1 MSKAYTSPTSALI
14 FSLVFLSLHSLVA
27 QPKANLE
34 VNRTSAIDRTLP
46 VLNVTVDAG
55 GRKWA
60 SNAKGVYQIKA
71 SDFGT
76 PLSVPAG
83 HKNVLSFKGGNAD
96 FTWSEE
102 AFKSQV
108 KAECTVTSAW
118 YDEKTTT
125 LWLGTDEAGLFQFK
139 TTPQLQLVQQYTNS
153 NSKLRSKNITII
165 FQDKSNRL
173 WVGTDDGLMYGPPG
187 RWKGDF
193 SGYEVQRI
201 REYGNVI
208 YVLADGEISLAPNG
222 DKWSDLKLNKKK
234 LEGQIADFDIDMGGK
249 MWLVSGVL
257 TRYDLLGDT
266 YDVFSGP
273 EYYTSEY
280 GTCVAVDFDGAAWVG
295 TSDKGLYQVDKASS
309 MTLNAYVD
317 KPISCAGDGKDAVL
331 VAKVTGGVPPYTYA
345 WSGGLSGDNPKGVGA
360 GNYLVTVTDS
370 KGKTRSAEVPVP
382 DARLRIKARQ
392 KKPVSATG
400 QSDGSAEVDMETN
413 ASGLQIRWSNGETM
427 AVATKLPSGPHS
439 VTVTDPKGCSAVATV
454 VITEKAPPMAAV
466 ISEKEP
472 VKCAGDKNASL
483 TVQITG
489 GKGPYKYT
497 WSNPALSGEQPTG
510 LQPGEY
516 QLTVT
521 DATGIT
527 TTATVSVKQP
537 EALTVNVQVQ
547 SPATLSNAD
556 GKALAQAK
564 GGTGIY
570 AFKWDNGET
579 AYTATKLAPGQRS
592 VTVTDAN
599 GCSATATVSISEKIT
614 PLEVSISVKKII
626 KCAGEKASLVVETTG
641 GKAPFQYNWNNP
653 AAIGGQPDNL
663 PAGDYALTVTDITG
677 GSSTVTFAILEPAP
691 IAASIAVT
699 APAST
704 GNADGKATAQATGGA
719 GTYTFK
725 WDNGETAAAAL
736 KLAPGQR
743 SVTVTDANGCSATAT
758 VSISENILPLAVSI
772 SEKNKINCAGDKT
785 AALAVQV
792 SGGKGPYKYAWNSP
806 TLAGDQPG
814 NLAAGDYVLT
824 VTDAAGT
831 ASTATVSVKQPAALS
846 AAASATAPA
855 STGNADGKATAQA
868 TGGAGT
874 YTFKWDNGETAAA
887 ALKLAPGQRSVTVTD
902 ANGCS
907 ATATVSISENI
918 LPLAV
923 SISEKNKINCAGD
936 KTAALAVQVSGGKG
950 PYKYA
955 WNSPT
960 LAGDQPGNLAA
971 GDYVLTVTDAAGTA
985 STATVSVK
993 QPAALS
999 AAASATAPASTGNA
1013 DGKATAQATGG
1024 AGTYTFKWDNGE
1036 TAAAALKLAPGQRSV
1051 TVTDAN
1057 GCSATATVSIS
1068 ENILPLAVSISEKNK
1083 INCAG
1088 DKTAALAVQVSG
1100 GKGPYKY
1107 AWNSPTLAGDQPGN
1121 LAAGD
1126 YVLTVT
1132 DAAGTAST
1140 ATVSVKQPAALSAAA
1155 SATAPASTGN
1165 ADGKATAQA
1174 TGGAGTYTFKWDNGE
1189 TAAAALKL
1197 APGQRSVTV
1206 TDANGCSATATV
1218 SISENILPLAVSIS
1232 EKNKINCAGDKTA
1245 ALAVQVSGGKGPYKY
1260 AWNSP
1265 TLAGDQPGNLAAGDY
1280 VLTVTDAAGTA
1291 STATVSVKQ
1300 PAALSAAASATAP
1313 ASTGN
1318 ADGKATAQATGG
1330 AGTYTFK
1337 WDNGETAAAA
1347 LKLAPGQ
1354 RSVTVTD
1361 ANGCSATATV
1371 SISENILPLAVSISE
1386 KNKINCAGDKAAF
1399 AVQVSGGKPPYNYVW
1414 NNPSLRGDQQDGVGA
1429 GEYAVTVTD
1438 ALGTS
1443 QTAALQVKEVEPLV
1457 VELTRNIG
1465 ATTER
1470 SNDGKAQVAVKGGT
1484 PKYSIAWD
1492 TKQTGLA
1499 ASKLPLGPHSVT
1511 VTDANGCIQQVD
1523 FQTEK
1528 RILPELTGK
1537 LESGQTIR
1545 MRLLNFDTDSYIIK
1559 ESSLPML
1566 DELYDFMMEHGT
1578 VAIEIAG
1585 HTNNQP
1591 SDAFAD
1597 ELSTNRAKAVF
1608 DYLTE
1613 KGVDP
1618 KRVVYKG
1625 YGKRYPLVPN
1635 TSAEG
1640 RRTNQRVEI
1649 KILKLA
1655 E

>member
-14 FSLVFLSLHSLVA
+14 FSLVFLSLPSLVA

-454 VITEKAPPMAAV
+454 VITEKAPPMVAA

-472 VKCAGDKNASL
+472 VRCAGDKNASL
-483 TVQITG
+483 AVQITG
-489 GKGPYKYT
+489 GKGPYKYA

-527 TTATVSVKQP
+527 ATATVSVKQP

-653 AAIGGQPDNL
+653 AAVGGQPDNL

-677 GSSTVTFAILEPAP
+677 GSSTVTFAILEPTP
-691 IAASIAVT
+691 IAASIVVT

-704 GNADGKATAQATGGA
+704 GNSDGKATAQATGGA
-719 GTYTFK
+719 GNYTFK
-725 WDNGETAAAAL
+725 WDNGEAAAAAL

-743 SVTVTDANGCSATAT
+743 SVTVTDANGCTATAT
-758 VSISENILPLAVSI
+758 VP
-772 SEKNKINCAGDKT
+772 
-785 AALAVQV
+785 
-792 SGGKGPYKYAWNSP
+792 
-806 TLAGDQPG
+806 
-814 NLAAGDYVLT
+814 
-824 VTDAAGT
+824 
-831 ASTATVSVKQPAALS
+831 
-846 AAASATAPA
+846 
-855 STGNADGKATAQA
+855 
-868 TGGAGT
+868 
-874 YTFKWDNGETAAA
+874 
-887 ALKLAPGQRSVTVTD
+887 
-902 ANGCS
+902 
-907 ATATVSISENI
+907 
-918 LPLAV
+918 
-923 SISEKNKINCAGD
+923 
-936 KTAALAVQVSGGKG
+936 
-950 PYKYA
+950 
-955 WNSPT
+955 
-960 LAGDQPGNLAA
+960 
-971 GDYVLTVTDAAGTA
+971 
-985 STATVSVK
+985 
-993 QPAALS
+993 
-999 AAASATAPASTGNA
+999 
-1013 DGKATAQATGG
+1013 
-1024 AGTYTFKWDNGE
+1024 
-1036 TAAAALKLAPGQRSV
+1036 
-1051 TVTDAN
+1051 
-1057 GCSATATVSIS
+1057 
-1068 ENILPLAVSISEKNK
+1068 
-1083 INCAG
+1083 
-1088 DKTAALAVQVSG
+1088 
-1100 GKGPYKY
+1100 
-1107 AWNSPTLAGDQPGN
+1107 
-1121 LAAGD
+1121 
-1126 YVLTVT
+1126 
-1132 DAAGTAST
+1132 
-1140 ATVSVKQPAALSAAA
+1140 
-1155 SATAPASTGN
+1155 
-1165 ADGKATAQA
+1165 
-1174 TGGAGTYTFKWDNGE
+1174 
-1189 TAAAALKL
+1189 
-1197 APGQRSVTV
+1197 
-1206 TDANGCSATATV
+1206 
-1218 SISENILPLAVSIS
+1218 
-1232 EKNKINCAGDKTA
+1232 
-1245 ALAVQVSGGKGPYKY
+1245 
-1260 AWNSP
+1260 
-1265 TLAGDQPGNLAAGDY
+1265 
-1280 VLTVTDAAGTA
+1280 
-1291 STATVSVKQ
+1291 
-1300 PAALSAAASATAP
+1300 
-1313 ASTGN
+1313 
-1318 ADGKATAQATGG
+1318 
-1330 AGTYTFK
+1330 
-1337 WDNGETAAAA
+1337 
-1347 LKLAPGQ
+1347 
-1354 RSVTVTD
+1354 
-1361 ANGCSATATV
+1361 
-1371 SISENILPLAVSISE
+1371 ISENILPLAVSISE
-1386 KNKINCAGDKAAF
+1386 KNKINCAGDKATF

-1429 GEYAVTVTD
+1429 GEYTVTVTD

-1511 VTDANGCIQQVD
+1511 VTDANGCSQQVD

-1613 KGVDP
+1613 KGIDP